1 MDNKIKEGINS
12 YIGEENLYTNQFRN
26 RLLFSKPK
34 SKTTGIPLF
43 NKLKPVLALAFLIVG
58 GVTYFILSNDLNDD
72 ITTVS
77 KDIVDKP
84 IFEELKTEPITE
96 NANEEFFKLDK
107 HGLPFPEL
115 ENDLNH
121 LMSYG
126 YQTDQLDS
134 RNVEVL
140 ANSLNGVAIDEKG
153 TLVVE
158 FKDFRNEFGSLTS
171 NEMGVFLWPLHDTVF
186 KYAEVKRIYF
196 TFEGSFTDW
205 YMWLQSG
212 PEPMVRNIERYLA
225 DNKVL
230 FDELIKNHAFHK
242 NMYQKLQEANM
253 PNKQAAAV
261 FILYIEAL
269 RNNDV
274 YGATRFS
281 SSTESEIADV
291 LEKYDLMDYTSL
303 SIESITPS
311 QGEPEYLVRLNFKQ
325 KDGSTGSKSI
335 FIQFWSPDEITI
347 ADHIKIDNVTY

>member
-26 RLLFSKPK
+26 RLLLSKPK
-34 SKTTGIPLF
+34 SKTTGFPLF

-72 ITTVS
+72 STTAS
-77 KDIVDKP
+77 KEIVDKP
-84 IFEELKTEPITE
+84 IIEEPKTEPFTD
-96 NANEEFFKLDK
+96 NSNEEFYELDK
-107 HGLPFPEL
+107 HGLPFPKL
-115 ENDLNH
+115 ESDLNN
-121 LMSYG
+121 LMSHG
-126 YQTDQLDS
+126 YQTEQLNS

-140 ANSLNGVAIDEKG
+140 ENSLNGVAIDENG

-158 FKDFRNEFGSLTS
+158 FKDFRNEFGNLTT
-171 NEMGVFLWPLHDTVF
+171 NEMGVFLWPLHDTIF
-186 KYAEVKRIYF
+186 KYAEVKHVYF

-205 YMWLQSG
+205 YMWGQSG
-212 PEPMVRNIERYLA
+212 PLPMVRNIERYLD

-230 FDELIKNHAFHK
+230 FDELIKNHTFHK

-253 PNKQAAAV
+253 PNKHAAAV
-261 FILYIEAL
+261 FFLYIEAL
-269 RNNDV
+269 RNKDV
-274 YGATRFS
+274 YEATRFS
-281 SSTESEIADV
+281 SSTESEIEDV
-291 LEKYDLMDYTSL
+291 LEKYNLMDYTSL

-311 QGEPEYLVRLNFKQ
+311 QGEPEYLVRLKFKQ

-347 ADHIKIDNVTY
+347 ADNIKIDNVTY

>member
-26 RLLFSKPK
+26 RLLLSKPK
-34 SKTTGIPLF
+34 SKTTGFPLF

-58 GVTYFILSNDLNDD
+58 GVTYYILSNDFNDGS
-72 ITTVS
+72 TTAS
-77 KDIVDKP
+77 KEIVEKP
-84 IFEELKTEPITE
+84 IVEEPKTEPITE
-96 NANEEFFKLDK
+96 SANEVFFELDK

-115 ENDLNH
+115 ENDLNN

-140 ANSLNGVAIDEKG
+140 ASSLNGVAIDENG

-171 NEMGVFLWPLHDTVF
+171 NEMGVFLWPLHDIVF
-186 KYAEVKRIYF
+186 KYAEVKRVYF
-196 TFEGSFTDW
+196 TFDGSFTDW

-212 PEPMVRNIERYLA
+212 PLPMVRNIERYLD

-253 PNKQAAAV
+253 PNKHAAAV

-274 YGATRFS
+274 YEATRFS
-281 SSTESEIADV
+281 NSTESEIKDV

-311 QGEPEYLVRLNFKQ
+311 QGDPEYLVRLNFKQ
-325 KDGSTGSKSI
+325 KDGSKGSKSI

>member
-26 RLLFSKPK
+26 RLLLSKPK
-34 SKTTGIPLF
+34 SKTTGFPLF

-72 ITTVS
+72 STTAS

-84 IFEELKTEPITE
+84 IVEEPKTEPFTE
-96 NANEEFFKLDK
+96 NSNEEFYELDK
-107 HGLPFPEL
+107 HGLPFPKL
-115 ENDLNH
+115 ESDLNN
-121 LMSYG
+121 LMSHG
-126 YQTDQLDS
+126 YQTEQLNS

-140 ANSLNGVAIDEKG
+140 ASSLNGVAIDENG

-158 FKDFRNEFGSLTS
+158 FKDFRNEFGSLTT
-171 NEMGVFLWPLHDTVF
+171 NEMGVFLWPLHDTIF
-186 KYAEVKRIYF
+186 KYAEVKHVYF

-205 YMWLQSG
+205 YMWGQSG
-212 PEPMVRNIERYLA
+212 PLPMVRNIERYLD
-225 DNKVL
+225 DNKFL

-253 PNKQAAAV
+253 PNKHAAAV

-274 YGATRFS
+274 YEATRFS
-281 SSTESEIADV
+281 SSTESEIEDV

-311 QGEPEYLVRLNFKQ
+311 QGEPVYSVRLKFKQ
-325 KDGSTGSKSI
+325 IDGKIGAKSI
-335 FIQFWSPDEITI
+335 FIQFLSPDEITI